1 MLCCFV
7 YYLVFHLLIYDYLS
21 RHRQWEATVHG
32 PIVGHYA
39 AERTFFCDVTPPS
52 KDPVHGNDDAP
63 SAEPAVLAAAV
74 AAASAAKAAAIKEAR
89 GADAERQYDDVVD
102 NASEVS
108 SRAQR
113 VCAVDALS
121 VPTPSPPFLFLFLL
135 YCLPLFLLYCLQD
148 VIAGML
154 REAQMALHL
163 PAAFGGKGADV
174 GDAAIDDDECVA

>member
-1 MLCCFV
+1 MIIFLF
-7 YYLVFHLLIYDYLS
+7 FSS

-52 KDPVHGNDDAP
+52 KDPVHGDDDAP
-63 SAEPAVLAAAV
+63 SAEPAVLATAV

-121 VPTPSPPFLFLFLL
+121 VPTPSPPPPHSCSCSC
-135 YCLPLFLLYCLQD
+135 YIVCPCSCYIVC
-148 VIAGML
+148 
-154 REAQMALHL
+154 RT
-163 PAAFGGKGADV
+163 
-174 GDAAIDDDECVA
+174 